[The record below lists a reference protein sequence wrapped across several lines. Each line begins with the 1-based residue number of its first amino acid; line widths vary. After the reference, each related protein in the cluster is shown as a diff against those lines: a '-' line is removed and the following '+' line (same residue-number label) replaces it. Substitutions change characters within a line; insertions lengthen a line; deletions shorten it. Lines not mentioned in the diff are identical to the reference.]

1 MGSLRIVSLDGRPA
15 ICEFEQKRV
24 KNINVRVRDDG
35 TLYCSYPRYVSQ
47 AQAEKFVCSAAE
59 YLSKSIDK
67 VLARQEKAG
76 KPVKYCEG
84 ESIRVLG
91 RDVTLHILQGK
102 KNEVEVIGGDV
113 NLTVKDPGDNALVKR
128 TYDKWRRASLKRVVL
143 LYCHEVYPHFERLGV
158 KYPEKLSF
166 GEYKSFWGECI
177 PSKSTLKFSLR
188 LFEQREDLIE
198 YVVVHE
204 FSHFLE
210 LNHSKRFWAQVERVI
225 PDWRERRKRLNG
237 GREE

>member
-1 MGSLRIVSLDGRPA
+1 MGSLRIVSLNGRPA

-47 AQAEKFVCSAAE
+47 VEAERFIGTAAD

-67 VLARQEKAG
+67 VTARQIMSG
-76 KPVKYCEG
+76 RPVKYCEG
-84 ESIRVLG
+84 EHLKVLG

-102 KNEVEVIGGDV
+102 KCSVEVIGGDV
-113 NLTVKDPGDNALVKR
+113 NLTVKDPSDDKQIRR

-143 LYCHEVYPHFERLGV
+143 MYCHDVYPHFERLGV
-158 KYPEKLSF
+158 KYPEKITF
-166 GEYKSFWGECI
+166 GEYKSFWGECF

-210 LNHSKRFWAQVERVI
+210 LNHSRRFWAQVERVI
-225 PDWRERRKRLNG
+225 PDWRERRRRLNG
-237 GREE
+237 MGEE

>member
-47 AQAEKFVCSAAE
+47 AEAERFVSSAAD

-67 VLARQEKAG
+67 VVARQEKAG

-84 ESIRVLG
+84 ENIRVLG
-91 RDVTLHILQGK
+91 REVTLHILQGK

-113 NLTVKDPGDNALVKR
+113 NLTVKDPEDNAQIKR

-143 LYCHEVYPHFERLGV
+143 LYCHEVYPHFAGLGV
-158 KYPEKLSF
+158 KYPEKIAF
-166 GEYKSFWGECI
+166 GEYKSFWGECF

-210 LNHSKRFWAQVERVI
+210 LNHSKRFWAQVERLI